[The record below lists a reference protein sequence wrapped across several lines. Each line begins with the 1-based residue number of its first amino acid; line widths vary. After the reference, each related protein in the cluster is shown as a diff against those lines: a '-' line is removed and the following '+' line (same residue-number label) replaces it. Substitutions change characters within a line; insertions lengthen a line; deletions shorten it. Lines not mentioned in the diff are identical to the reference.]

1 MSDTRSPGAGRALDA
16 GGPAAGIEIVGL
28 TKRFLTPKGD
38 TFTAIRDVT
47 LSVEPGQ
54 FCAIVGPTGCGKST
68 TLAQVSGLERPSAGS
83 VSVGGRIVDGITQG
97 VSYMFQAD
105 SLFPW
110 KTVLNNVMVGPVLTG
125 TPKKEATVLAL
136 DWLRRVGL
144 AGFED
149 RYPHQL
155 SGGMRKRVAMA
166 AALINRPRILLM
178 DEPFGALDVQ
188 TKAIM
193 QTELL
198 QLWEELR
205 PSVLFITHDLDEAVA
220 LADRV
225 VIMTSSPGTVKD
237 VFDIDLPRPRGDV
250 QQIRHERRFLEL
262 QGQIWESLREEVDRA
277 YAQTAAVAA

>member
-1 MSDTRSPGAGRALDA
+1 MSNTLHPSDA
-16 GGPAAGIEIVGL
+16 ENAARIEVVGL
-28 TKRFLTPKGD
+28 TKRFLTPKGVP
-38 TFTAIRDVT
+38 FTAIRDVT
-47 LSVEPGQ
+47 LTVEPGQ

-68 TLAQVSGLERPSAGS
+68 TLAQVSGLEHPSAGS
-83 VSVGGRIVDGITQG
+83 VRVGGQTVDGVTSG
-97 VSYMFQAD
+97 VSYMVQSD

-110 KTVLNNVMVGPVLTG
+110 KTVLNNVLVGPTLTG
-125 TPKKEATVLAL
+125 TPKREATELAM

-166 AALINRPRILLM
+166 AALINNPRILLM

-198 QLWEELR
+198 QLWEQLR
-205 PSVLFITHDLDEAVA
+205 PSVLFITHDLDEAIA
-220 LADRV
+220 MSDRV
-225 VIMTSSPGTVKD
+225 VVLSAGPATHPIGEFV
-237 VFDIDLPRPRGDV
+237 IDLPRPRDV
-250 QQIRHERRFLEL
+250 AEVRTQPRFVEL
-262 QGQIWESLREEVDRA
+262 HTQIWEVLRDEVLKG
-277 YAQTAAVAA
+277 YAQQLRKAA